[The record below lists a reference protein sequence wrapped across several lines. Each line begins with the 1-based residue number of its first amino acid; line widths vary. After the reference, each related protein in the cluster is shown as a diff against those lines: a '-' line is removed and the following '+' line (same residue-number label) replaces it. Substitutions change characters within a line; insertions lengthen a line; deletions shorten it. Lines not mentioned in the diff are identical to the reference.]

1 MVSTLGG
8 TNAWGRGPAPP
19 GKDFEHALIWCIL
32 RAKSQYLAP
41 NFEDLSRDGCL
52 KHFNTGCD
60 QAVWECGGLEIRKR
74 LTHIYFRAVFLY
86 FLN

>member
-19 GKDFEHALIWCIL
+19 GKDFEHALIWCTL

-41 NFEDLSRDGCL
+41 NFEDLSRDECL
-52 KHFNTGCD
+52 NTLILDVTKQSGSVED
-60 QAVWECGGLEIRKR
+60 LKLGKG
-74 LTHIYFRAVFLY
+74 
-86 FLN
+86 